1 MKPELMAFWSG
12 LGTGLGLIIAIGTQN
27 AYVLK
32 QGLLRNH
39 PFIIALICSSIDA
52 VMIVLGVSGLGLI
65 ITSNQ
70 VLLDIARYGGALF
83 LILYGIMSFK
93 AVFKNEFIAID
104 RIKSKSTLKNTV
116 LTLLALSLLNPHLYL
131 DTCVLIGTIGAQ
143 FKGIEKKYFTIGAV
157 TSSFI
162 WFFALSYG
170 AKLLVPLFQKPL
182 SWKILDFIVGVVMW
196 SIAGFLILG
205 M

>member
-1 MKPELMAFWSG
+1 MAFWSG
-12 LGTGLGLIIAIGTQN
+12 LGTGLGLIIAIGSQN

-52 VMIVLGVSGLGLI
+52 LMIILGISGLGLI
-65 ITSNQ
+65 ITSSQ
-70 VLLDIARYGGALF
+70 ILLDIARYGGALF
-83 LILYGIMSFK
+83 LIIYGALSFK
-93 AVFKNEFIAID
+93 AVFKTERLEAGD
-104 RIKSKSTLKNTV
+104 PKRTSTLKNTI
-116 LTLLALSLLNPHLYL
+116 LTLLALSFLNPHLYL

-143 FKGIEKKYFTIGAV
+143 FEGEERKSFMIGAV
-157 TSSFI
+157 SASFI

-170 AKLLVPLFQKPL
+170 AKLLVPLFEKPI
-182 SWKILDFIVGVVMW
+182 SWKILDFFVAITMW
-196 SIAGFLILG
+196 IIAGFLILG

>member
-1 MKPELMAFWSG
+1 MALWSG
-12 LGTGLGLIIAIGTQN
+12 LGTGLGLIVAIGSQN

-39 PFIIALICSSIDA
+39 PFIIALTCASIDA
-52 VMIVLGVSGLGLI
+52 IMILLGIGGLGLI
-65 ITSNQ
+65 ITSSQ
-70 VLLDIARYGGALF
+70 ILLNIARYGGALF
-83 LILYGIMSFK
+83 LIIYGALSFK
-93 AVFKNEFIAID
+93 AILKTERLDIGD
-104 RIKSKSTLKNTV
+104 PKRKPGLKNTL

-143 FKGIEKKYFTIGAV
+143 FEGIERRYFTIGAV
-157 TSSFI
+157 SASFI

-170 AKLLVPLFQKPL
+170 AKLLVPFFEKPI
-182 SWKILDFIVGVVMW
+182 SWKVLDFFVGTVMW
-196 SIAGFLILG
+196 VIACYLILG